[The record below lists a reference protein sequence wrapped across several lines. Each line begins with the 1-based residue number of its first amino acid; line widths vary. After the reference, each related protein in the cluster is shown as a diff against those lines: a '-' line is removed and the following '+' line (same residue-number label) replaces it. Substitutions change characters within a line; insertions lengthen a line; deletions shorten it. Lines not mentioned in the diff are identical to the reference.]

1 MDEDGVVRPL
11 LQGELADG
19 FEERQPFDVAG
30 GASDLGDEHVSV
42 GGRRH
47 IFDALLDFVGDVRDD
62 LHGLA
67 EVIAA
72 PLFLDDIEIHAAAGE
87 VVELGEL
94 GVGEPLVVAQ
104 VQVGFG
110 AVVEHVNL
118 AMLERAHGA
127 GVHVEVGDEFLE
139 HDLEAAPF
147 EQGAQRSGRQA
158 LAERAYHAASDED
171 VFHG

>member
-11 LQGELADG
+11 LQGKLADG
-19 FEERQPFDVAG
+19 FEERQSLDVAG
-30 GASDLGDEHVSV
+30 GAADLGDEHVRV
-42 GGRRH
+42 GRRRH
-47 IFDALLDFVGDVRDD
+47 VLDALLDFVGDMRND
-62 LHGLA
+62 LDGLA

-72 PLFLDDIEIHAAAGE
+72 SLFLDDVEIDTAARE
-87 VVELGEL
+87 VVELGQL

-118 AMLERAHGA
+118 AVLERAHGA
-127 GVHVEVGDEFLE
+127 GVHVEIGVELLE